1 MTESPPP
8 VVNVTITN
16 FEDEVV
22 RRSMDVPVVIDF
34 WAPWCE
40 PCRQLAPLLEQLAT
54 EYAGRFVL
62 AKVDIDQQQD
72 LAMAFGVQS
81 IPHVIAVDQ
90 GRPVDQFLGVR
101 SEAELREFVD
111 ALLPSPARQL
121 ANKGLSLE
129 ADDPQAAETAYRESL
144 ELEPD
149 NDEVRIRLAAVLL
162 KQDRQDECR
171 RIVEQLEQRGFL
183 EPEAESIK
191 AQLELK
197 TGAAEAG
204 GLEAA
209 RQAVRDHPDDLS
221 WQIKLADALAVA
233 NKYEEALSLCLS
245 LIERDRAGIGDEAK
259 QTILAIFESLGPQ
272 SELVSEYRR
281 KLATLLY

>member
-1 MTESPPP
+1 MTESSPPI
-8 VVNVTITN
+8 VNVTVTN

-22 RRSMDVPVVIDF
+22 RRSMDVLVVIDF

-40 PCRQLAPLLEQLAT
+40 PCRQLAPLLEQLAA
-54 EYAGRFVL
+54 EYGGRFGL

-81 IPHVIAVDQ
+81 IPHVIAIDK

-101 SEAELREFVD
+101 SESELREFLD
-111 ALLPSPARQL
+111 ALLPSPALEL

-129 ADDPQAAETAYRESL
+129 TDDPQAAETAYRESL

-149 NDEVRIRLAAVLL
+149 NDEVRIRLAGVLL
-162 KQDRQDECR
+162 RQDRQDECR
-171 RIVEQLEQRGFL
+171 RIIEQLEQRGFL

-191 AQLELK
+191 LQLELQ
-197 TGAAEAG
+197 TAAAEAG
-204 GLEAA
+204 GLETV
-209 RQAVRDHPDDLS
+209 RRAVEDHPDDLS
-221 WQIKLADALAVA
+221 MRIKLADALAVA
-233 NKYEEALSLCLS
+233 NKYEEALDLCLS
-245 LIERDRAGIGDEAK
+245 LIEQDRTGIGEEAK
-259 QTILAIFESLGPQ
+259 QTMLAIFETLGPQ
-272 SELVSEYRR
+272 SELVGEYRR

>member
-1 MTESPPP
+1 
-8 VVNVTITN
+8 VNVTITN

-101 SEAELREFVD
+101 SEVELREFVD